1 MEINR
6 IGDLSAF
13 VMSVKYGSYTKA
25 AKHLGLSRSAI
36 GKSIVRLEQQMDARL
51 LNRTTRSLSL
61 TDEGRILFDYC
72 EQILENL
79 EEIDQIMATRRVHP
93 IGNLK
98 ITAPHSLGHQYI
110 LPVLYDFL
118 KRWSDLKADISFT
131 DRFVDIIEEGFDVG
145 IRIGEPKEDSRLL
158 TRTIGWQNIQTCA
171 SPHYLQ
177 LHGYPKTPQDLA
189 QHDTIFFNGSASRR
203 NWKFKTDDGLFI
215 FEGPEKMKIDSS
227 DAILASAISGF
238 GIIQLPTYLTKKTI
252 DQGQLIP
259 LLEEYTIAAEPIRII
274 YPSKKH
280 LSPRIR
286 MFIDF
291 LIEQWTDMPIWEK
304 KATDPKP
311 YLDLSLEPKP

>member
-13 VMSVKYGSYTKA
+13 VSSVKQGSYTKA

-36 GKSIVRLEQQMDARL
+36 GKSIVRLEQQMNVRL

-72 EQILENL
+72 KQLLEDL
-79 EEIDQIMATRRVHP
+79 DEIDQVMATRRVNP
-93 IGNLK
+93 TGTLK

-118 KRWSDLKADISFT
+118 KKWSDLNADISFT
-131 DRFVDIIEEGFDVG
+131 DRFVDIIEEGFDIG
-145 IRIGEPKEDSRLL
+145 IRIGEPKDDSRLL
-158 TRTIGWQNIQTCA
+158 TRTIGWQRMQTCA
-171 SPHYLQ
+171 SSQYLQ
-177 LHGYPKTPQDLA
+177 LHGCPQVPQELH
-189 QHDTIFFNGSASRR
+189 QFNTISFNGSFNRKT
-203 NWKFKTDDGLFI
+203 WKFKTDQGFYI

-238 GIIQLPTYLTKKTI
+238 GIIQLPSYLTKKAI
-252 DQGQLIP
+252 DHGELVPI
-259 LLEEYTIAAEPIRII
+259 LEEYSVPDEPIRII

-291 LIEQWTDMPIWEK
+291 LTEQ
-304 KATDPKP
+304 
-311 YLDLSLEPKP
+311 